1 MEITTAAVKPVESV
15 ELDLVGP
22 LPEDEKENKYILTIQ
37 CRFSKYIVA
46 CPIPNKRSQTVAN
59 AFVEKFIL
67 IYGVPNIIL
76 TDRGKE
82 FTSELMTQFCK
93 LLDIT
98 QMQSTAFHHQTLGMA
113 ENSHKNLGEY
123 LRINANIKAGNWSD
137 WIKYWCF
144 GYNTSVHISTTYT
157 PYELMF
163 GKVCRVPTTINEET
177 EQNSIIGPNYEEFV
191 NELRRRLSVAW
202 IDAGVR
208 NEIVKQKRKERY
220 DVYTKERE
228 YKVGDKILVKKEIG
242 NKLSN
247 LFDGPYEI
255 VGVNGGN
262 VRILKNKRIDEV
274 HKNRTK
280 LYID

>member
-1 MEITTAAVKPVESV
+1 MAKYVE
-15 ELDLVGP
+15 
-22 LPEDEKENKYILTIQ
+22 
-37 CRFSKYIVA
+37 
-46 CPIPNKRSQTVAN
+46 
-59 AFVEKFIL
+59 
-67 IYGVPNIIL
+67 
-76 TDRGKE
+76 
-82 FTSELMTQFCK
+82 
-93 LLDIT
+93 
-98 QMQSTAFHHQTLGMA
+98 
-113 ENSHKNLGEY
+113 
-123 LRINANIKAGNWSD
+123 
-137 WIKYWCF
+137 
-144 GYNTSVHISTTYT
+144 
-157 PYELMF
+157 
-163 GKVCRVPTTINEET
+163 TINEET

-191 NELRRRLSVAW
+191 NELRCRLSVAW

>member
-1 MEITTAAVKPVESV
+1 M
-15 ELDLVGP
+15 
-22 LPEDEKENKYILTIQ
+22 
-37 CRFSKYIVA
+37 
-46 CPIPNKRSQTVAN
+46 AN

-82 FTSELMTQFCK
+82 FTSELMTKFCK

-144 GYNTSVHISTTYT
+144 GYNASVHISTTYT

-163 GKVCRVPTTINEET
+163 GKVCRDN
-177 EQNSIIGPNYEEFV
+177 
-191 NELRRRLSVAW
+191 
-202 IDAGVR
+202 
-208 NEIVKQKRKERY
+208 
-220 DVYTKERE
+220 
-228 YKVGDKILVKKEIG
+228 
-242 NKLSN
+242 
-247 LFDGPYEI
+247 
-255 VGVNGGN
+255 
-262 VRILKNKRIDEV
+262 
-274 HKNRTK
+274 
-280 LYID
+280 